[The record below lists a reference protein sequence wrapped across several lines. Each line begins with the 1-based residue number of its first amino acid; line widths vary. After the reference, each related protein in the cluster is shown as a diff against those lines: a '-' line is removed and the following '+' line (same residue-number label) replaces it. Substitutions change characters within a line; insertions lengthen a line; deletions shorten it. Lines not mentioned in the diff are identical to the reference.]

1 MILDGENKDGLLII
15 PIAGTTLALLFVGSG
30 TIWALV
36 DVCRDDNHKRQFKHD
51 QTDKL
56 QAQEW
61 ITLST
66 GTLLLILMPAFL
78 VFGAIAFV
86 IFIAWSILDSIGYGG
101 GI

>member
-1 MILDGENKDGLLII
+1 LISDGENYNGLLIN
-15 PIAGTTLALLFVGSG
+15 PIAGTALALLSVGSG

-36 DVCRDDNHKRQFKHD
+36 DVIRAYNHKRQFKHG
-51 QTDKL
+51 QIDKP
-56 QAQEW
+56 QPQEW

-86 IFIAWSILDSIGYGG
+86 IFIAWSILDSIGNGG